1 MMPGFLRRDWWMR
14 RHKGDPQ
21 TEQRWVV
28 VDCETSG
35 LDPEHDELLSIGA
48 VGVRVLGATAEI
60 IAGDSFEVLVRPLR
74 TSDDDNVLVHGIGRA
89 AQQSGQDPAVALTDF
104 SAWVDGAPLIAF
116 HAPFDRAFIQRA
128 CGRAKVA
135 PPPRNW
141 LDLAQLA
148 PALWPQRRARALDDW
163 LAAFE
168 LSAPGRHSAPGD
180 ALATALLLA
189 LMLPVAQRQ
198 GAQGIEALRRTAN
211 AMRWI
216 QQP

>member
-1 MMPGFLRRDWWMR
+1 MCSSDL
-14 RHKGDPQ
+14 
-21 TEQRWVV
+21 
-28 VDCETSG
+28 
-35 LDPEHDELLSIGA
+35 
-48 VGVRVLGATAEI
+48 
-60 IAGDSFEVLVRPLR
+60 EVLVRPLR

-148 PALWPQRRARALDDW
+148 PALWPERRARALDDW